1 MRVLTVSEGGMKLR
15 VMAVAAALG
24 IPLAPAPALAW
35 GPATHTQVLQEATNA
50 LPGALKGFYQHHRLE
65 IPSLSP
71 SVRPAPEGPERRF
84 AVDRLLPFPF
94 RELPHK
100 EDEVIKRFGDEAK
113 GVGRL
118 PWLIQES
125 YPKLVAAYRDND
137 KEAIL
142 RESDTLAGLITD
154 LHNPLALTDNADG
167 QKSGQPGLWTRFA
180 EKFPARSAHIKFGA
194 DGAYLIDDPATYV
207 FSIVA
212 STYVWLDNVLY
223 ADEQARRQDPSYGGV
238 YYESMD
244 RHAGTILR
252 DRLSWAARDVASY
265 WYTAWIAAGKPEL
278 R

>member
-1 MRVLTVSEGGMKLR
+1 
-15 VMAVAAALG
+15 MAVAVALG
-24 IPLAPAPALAW
+24 IPLAPASAWAW
-35 GPATHTQVLQEATNA
+35 GPATHTQVMQEATGV
-50 LPGALKGFYQHHRLE
+50 LPGALKGFYQRHKLE
-65 IPSLSP
+65 VPSLSP
-71 SVRPAPEGPERRF
+71 NVRPAPEGPERRF
-84 AVDRLLPFPF
+84 AIDRLAPFPF
-94 RELPHK
+94 REIPRK
-100 EDEVIKRFGDEAK
+100 ESDFDSHFGDDAK

-125 YPKLVAAYRDND
+125 YPKLVAAFREND
-137 KEAIL
+137 KEVIL
-142 RESDTLAGLITD
+142 QESDTLAALITD

-167 QKSGQPGLWTRFA
+167 QKTGQPGLWTRFA
-180 EKFPARSAHIKFGA
+180 EKFPARSHVKFGA

-244 RHAGTILR
+244 RHAGSILR
-252 DRLSWAARDVASY
+252 DRLSWASRDVASY
-265 WYTAWIAAGKPEL
+265 WYTAWITAGKPEL